1 MFHPAS
7 LLLSWAGYALALQWT
22 RWTWLVPLL
31 LITSSLALWL
41 ATRRSRQLL
50 WRTRWLFLSLL
61 LLFLFATPGEYLPGL
76 PGQMGITYEG
86 LAQGGEQIARLLILL
101 LSLALLHEHLG
112 NRGLMTGLY
121 WLLQP
126 FAWRDVTVVRLML
139 VLEYVEQKSSVV
151 AWRQWFADEADVPE
165 VVDGATCR
173 LAQQPIA
180 WPDRLL
186 MLALGAVMFALWSSA

>member
-7 LLLSWAGYALALQWT
+7 LLLFWAGYALALQWC
-22 RWTWLVPLL
+22 RWMWLVPLL
-31 LITSSLALWL
+31 FITSSLALWL
-41 ATRRSRQLL
+41 ATHRSRQLL
-50 WRTRWLFLSLL
+50 WRTRWLLLSLL

-76 PGQMGITYEG
+76 VGQMGVTYEG
-86 LAQGGEQIARLLILL
+86 GTQGGEQIARLLILL

-112 NRGLMTGLY
+112 NQGLMTGLY

-139 VLEYVEQKSSVV
+139 VLEYVEQKSSVA
-151 AWRQWFADEADVPE
+151 AWRQWFADEADLPA
-165 VVDGATCR
+165 VVDGVTCR
-173 LAQQPIA
+173 LVRQPIA

-186 MLALGAVMFALWSSA
+186 MLALSAVMLVLWGSA

>member
-1 MFHPAS
+1 M
-7 LLLSWAGYALALQWT
+7 
-22 RWTWLVPLL
+22 PLL
-31 LITSSLALWL
+31 LITSSLAFLL
-41 ATRRSRQLL
+41 ATHRSRQLL
-50 WRTRWLFLSLL
+50 WRTRWLLLSLL

-76 PGQMGITYEG
+76 AGQLGITREG
-86 LAQGGEQIARLLILL
+86 LAQGGEQIGRLLILL

-112 NRGLMTGLY
+112 NQGLMTGLY

-139 VLEYVEQKSSVV
+139 VLEYVEQKSSVA
-151 AWRQWFADEADVPE
+151 AWRNWFADEANLPD

-180 WPDRLL
+180 WRDRLL
-186 MLALGAVMFALWSSA
+186 ILLLGVVMLILWSIA

>member
-7 LLLSWAGYALALQWT
+7 LLLSWAGYALALQWCH
-22 RWTWLVPLL
+22 WMWLVPLL
-31 LITSSLALWL
+31 FITSSLAFWL
-41 ATRRSRQLL
+41 ATYRSWQLL
-50 WRTRWLFLSLL
+50 WRTRWLLLSLL

-76 PGQMGITYEG
+76 LGKMGITLEG

-112 NRGLMTGLY
+112 NQGLMTGLY

-139 VLEYVEQKSSVV
+139 VLEYVEQKSSVA
-151 AWRQWFADEADVPE
+151 AWRQWFSDEADLPE

-173 LAQQPIA
+173 LVQQPIA

-186 MLALGAVMFALWSSA
+186 MLVLGAAMLVLWSSA

>member
-1 MFHPAS
+1 M
-7 LLLSWAGYALALQWT
+7 WLA
-22 RWTWLVPLL
+22 PLL
-31 LITSSLALWL
+31 LITTLLAIWL
-41 ATRRSRQLL
+41 AARRSRQLL
-50 WRTRWLFLSLL
+50 WRTRWLLLSLL

-76 PGQMGITYEG
+76 VGQVGVTYEG

-112 NRGLMTGLY
+112 NQGLMTGLY

-139 VLEYVEQKSSVV
+139 VLAYVEQKSSVA
-151 AWRQWFADEADVPE
+151 AWRQWFADEADVPD

-173 LAQQPIA
+173 LVQEPIT

-186 MLALGAVMFALWSSA
+186 MLALCAVMLVLWSSA